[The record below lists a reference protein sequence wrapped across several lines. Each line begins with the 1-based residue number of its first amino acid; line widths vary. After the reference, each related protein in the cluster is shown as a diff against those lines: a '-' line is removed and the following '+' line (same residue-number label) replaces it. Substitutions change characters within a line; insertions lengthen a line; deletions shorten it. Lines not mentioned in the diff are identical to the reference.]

1 MSHISHTFYDL
12 LLNCTKHQQR
22 GETHSLVLAP
32 TFIKMLFWCHNK
44 DDPHKKMPRI
54 DIHDEHHQGI
64 DNHDEDNHEK
74 DNHDNDNQYKDNHN
88 KDFFGLLLFMQIEK
102 KSPV

>member
-1 MSHISHTFYDL
+1 
-12 LLNCTKHQQR
+12 
-22 GETHSLVLAP
+22 
-32 TFIKMLFWCHNK
+32 MLYWGHNK

-64 DNHDEDNHEK
+64 DNHDKDNHEK
-74 DNHDNDNQYKDNHN
+74 DNHDKDNQYKDNHN
-88 KDFFGLLLFMQIEK
+88 KDFFGLLLFMPIEK